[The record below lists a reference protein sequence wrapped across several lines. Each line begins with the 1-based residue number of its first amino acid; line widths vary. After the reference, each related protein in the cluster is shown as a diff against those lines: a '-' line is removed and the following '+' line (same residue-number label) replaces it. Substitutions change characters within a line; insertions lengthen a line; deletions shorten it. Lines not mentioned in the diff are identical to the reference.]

1 MAVNEKA
8 EVCFKYLFILPGQ
21 VLLAPRE
28 SFVVVLGF
36 RAVALG
42 LHSCGSQA

>member
-1 MAVNEKA
+1 MAVSKKA

-28 SFVVVLGF
+28 SFVVVHGLQ
-36 RAVALG
+36 AVALG
-42 LHSCGSQA
+42 FSSCGSQA